1 MTDLTVFHVPGSRS
15 MRSVWLLHELGVA
28 FTVKELPFDLKVLR
42 APEYLAVSPL
52 GRVPAIQHGE
62 LKLIESGAIAQYL
75 TWRFPE
81 KNLGRAPG
89 DPEWPQ
95 WVQWIHFAETIA
107 VHGASQVQQQVF
119 IRPEDRSPVV
129 KDLESKRLV
138 KCYEVI
144 DRALGEQDFLLPG
157 GFSAAD
163 VGVGYSLHL
172 GRGFTP
178 MPEHLIRVRSYYD
191 RLAARRAF
199 QAATESERRRQS

>member
-1 MTDLTVFHVPGSRS
+1 MTDLTVYHVPGSRS
-15 MRSVWLLHELGVA
+15 LRSVWLLHELGVD
-28 FTVKELPFDLKVLR
+28 FTVREMPFDLRVLR
-42 APEYLAVSPL
+42 TPDYLAVSPL
-52 GRVPAIQHGE
+52 GRVPALRHGDMH
-62 LKLIESGAIAQYL
+62 LFESGAIAQYL

-89 DPEWPQ
+89 HPEWPM
-95 WVQWIHFAETIA
+95 WLQWIHFAETIA

-119 IRPEDRSPVV
+119 IRPEDRSAVI

-144 DRALGEQDFLLPG
+144 DRALGEQEHLLPG

-172 GRGFTP
+172 GLGFTP
-178 MPEHLIRVRSYYD
+178 MPEGLARVRAYYD
-191 RLAARRAF
+191 RLAARPAF
-199 QAATESERRRQS
+199 KAASASERRPTA